1 MVFLVTIRRLL
12 ALLCCVQVLACLVF
26 TSLGVT
32 ALLLGRRSGSAI
44 DRGLAGLVAAGCML
58 PCRMLLPRLYKAA
71 NAPPR
76 DQKRGALRSLLKG
89 GVAKIALDQP
99 PAGNM
104 MPRTLMRG
112 RSLRCNQSHFAC
124 VYMCVTFAV
133 RVVTCVSSILTYDRM
148 QVALSGFKM
157 SHPLP
162 GHHRT

>member
-1 MVFLVTIRRLL
+1 MSCTCAAHDSRIDSSLPLPGNPSRFTVMLQHVFV
-12 ALLCCVQVLACLVF
+12 CGNQVLACLVF

-99 PAGNM
+99 PAGSM
-104 MPRTLMRG
+104 MPCTLMRG
-112 RSLRCNQSHFAC
+112 RSWRCNQSNPYLVLKDTLC
-124 VYMCVTFAV
+124 SELME
-133 RVVTCVSSILTYDRM
+133 
-148 QVALSGFKM
+148 
-157 SHPLP
+157 
-162 GHHRT
+162 